1 MGDYI
6 GDITPHA
13 KIGASGQMGE
23 ISVPH
28 RYFSSFVTEILLMP
42 GAKKHSHFLDC
53 LIDRASVLGYC
64 IPRLIKLQKLSFLP
78 QKALKGLILLW
89 TITDY

>member
-28 RYFSSFVTEILLMP
+28 GYFSSFVTEIF
-42 GAKKHSHFLDC
+42 SHAWSQKTQPFF
-53 LIDRASVLGYC
+53 
-64 IPRLIKLQKLSFLP
+64 RLF
-78 QKALKGLILLW
+78 
-89 TITDY
+89 D

>member
-28 RYFSSFVTEILLMP
+28 GYFSSFVTEILLMP
-42 GAKKHSHFLDC
+42 GAKTTAIF
-53 LIDRASVLGYC
+53 
-64 IPRLIKLQKLSFLP
+64 RLF
-78 QKALKGLILLW
+78 
-89 TITDY
+89 D